1 MIDKDDNTEEPVL
14 RTIVADDDP
23 LVRRLIRDTL
33 QRANVTVIAEASTGR
48 EAVELALFYR
58 PDVVVMDF
66 MMPEMDGIEATRR
79 IYEHD
84 PSIRVVLLT
93 GAGDE
98 ELGLRGLRAGASG
111 YLSKEVELEALPRAL
126 RGALEG
132 EAAISRQLAMKL
144 IERYRAAPTG
154 GAGLRPVRSRLTDRE
169 WEVLDLLSTGATTDQ
184 IAKNLVLSSET
195 VRSHL
200 KNLYRKLE
208 VNSRDEAVRAAS
220 RLRSLSGLP
229 ARVWPRRVVFRRD
242 EPPSLDGSPA
252 RGGGDA
258 RARPLGDQREEDRR
272 RDTDGACGG
281 GPGGRHRPACA
292 RRADRDGLWEGQ
304 QWW

>member
-1 MIDKDDNTEEPVL
+1 MDPGGSDYVIDKDDKNDEGML
-14 RTIVADDDP
+14 RTIIADDDP

-33 QRANVTVIAEASTGR
+33 QRADVTVIAEASTGR

-79 IYEHD
+79 IYEAD
-84 PSIRVVLLT
+84 PAIRVVLLT

-98 ELGLRGLRAGASG
+98 ELGLRGLRAGAAG
-111 YLSKEVELEALPRAL
+111 YLSKEVELDALPRAL
-126 RGALEG
+126 RGTLQG

-144 IERYRAAPTG
+144 IERYRSAPTG

-184 IAKNLVLSSET
+184 IARNLVLSSET

-208 VNSRDEAVRAAS
+208 VNSREEAVLAAS
-220 RLRSLSGLP
+220 KLRSISGLP
-229 ARVWPRRVVFRRD
+229 A
-242 EPPSLDGSPA
+242 
-252 RGGGDA
+252 
-258 RARPLGDQREEDRR
+258 
-272 RDTDGACGG
+272 
-281 GPGGRHRPACA
+281 
-292 RRADRDGLWEGQ
+292 
-304 QWW
+304 

>member
-1 MIDKDDNTEEPVL
+1 MRSPYHGPPLQDRIWRLRETMIAKDDNNDISL

-33 QRANVTVIAEASTGR
+33 QRAEVTVVAEASTGR

-79 IYEHD
+79 IFEHD
-84 PSIRVVLLT
+84 PSIRVVMLT
-93 GAGDE
+93 GAGDD
-98 ELGLRGLRAGASG
+98 ELGLRGLRAGAAG
-111 YLSKEVELEALPRAL
+111 YLSKEVELDALPRGL
-126 RGALEG
+126 RGALDG

-144 IERYRAAPTG
+144 IERYRSAPTG

-169 WEVLDLLSTGATTDQ
+169 WEVLDLLSTGVTTDE
-184 IAKNLVLSSET
+184 IANDLVLSPET

-208 VNSRDEAVRAAS
+208 VNSREEAVRAAS
-220 RLRSLSGLP
+220 QLRSMSGLS
-229 ARVWPRRVVFRRD
+229 A
-242 EPPSLDGSPA
+242 
-252 RGGGDA
+252 
-258 RARPLGDQREEDRR
+258 
-272 RDTDGACGG
+272 
-281 GPGGRHRPACA
+281 
-292 RRADRDGLWEGQ
+292 
-304 QWW
+304 

>member
-1 MIDKDDNTEEPVL
+1 MGKDDESMGKDEKSDHIVL

-33 QRANVTVIAEASTGR
+33 QRDDVTVIAEASTGR

-66 MMPEMDGIEATRR
+66 MMPEMDGVEATRR

-98 ELGLRGLRAGASG
+98 ELGLRGLRAGAAG
-111 YLSKEVELEALPRAL
+111 YLSKEVELDALPRAL
-126 RGALEG
+126 RGALDG
-132 EAAISRQLAMKL
+132 EAAISRHLAMKL
-144 IERYRAAPTG
+144 IERFRAAPSG

-169 WEVLDLLSTGATTDQ
+169 WEVLDLLSTGATTDE
-184 IAKNLVLSSET
+184 IAKSLVLSPET

-208 VNSRDEAVRAAS
+208 VNSREDAVLAAS
-220 RLRSLSGLP
+220 RMRSLSGLT
-229 ARVWPRRVVFRRD
+229 A
-242 EPPSLDGSPA
+242 
-252 RGGGDA
+252 
-258 RARPLGDQREEDRR
+258 
-272 RDTDGACGG
+272 
-281 GPGGRHRPACA
+281 
-292 RRADRDGLWEGQ
+292 
-304 QWW
+304 